1 MAPPKFVHY
10 VILEVP
16 NITQNTAFAG
26 LFKCMEGL
34 EVWFDVLE
42 YAEGGNNDFVHR
54 LPGRMR
60 YPNLKL
66 TWGLVSDDI
75 LLKWF
80 LATHVQAQSQEITVT
95 LRTAK
100 GDTSQD
106 LRKFTFTDAFPVHW
120 SGPLLHANAADPET
134 WGETL
139 EIAHSGLKL
148 GP

>member
-1 MAPPKFVHY
+1 MASAKFVHY

-16 NITQNTAFAG
+16 NITQNSYFAG
-26 LFKCMEGL
+26 LFKGMEGL

-66 TWGLVSDDI
+66 SWGLVSDED

-80 LATHVQAQSQEITVT
+80 LATHTKAETQEITLT
-95 LRTAK
+95 LTAAK
-100 GDTSQD
+100 GAMSSD
-106 LRKFTFTDAFPVHW
+106 LRKFTFVD
-120 SGPLLHANAADPET
+120 
-134 WGETL
+134 
-139 EIAHSGLKL
+139 
-148 GP
+148 